1 MSKVVARV
9 VDKEITEEDV
19 LRFMEEIGPQ
29 VAMQFQSA
37 DGIKTIIQEM
47 INQELLLL
55 DAKDSNFEEEEE
67 FKTVMAQ
74 TKDSLL
80 KNYAFT
86 KVIKDASVT
95 DEEAKKFFEDNKS
108 SFAKESVVASHILVD
123 SEEKAKEIKKE
134 VEEGKAFDEA
144 AKEYSTCPSSENGGS
159 LGEFS
164 RGSMVKEF
172 EDVAFTMGK
181 GEISEPVKT
190 QFGYHLIKVD
200 DKKDP
205 DSLTFEDVETDVRS
219 EALRLK
225 QQKIYLDKLQSL
237 SNKYETEILD
247 TNI

>member
-29 VAMQFQSA
+29 VVMQFRSA

-200 DKKDP
+200 DKKEP
-205 DSLTFEDVETDVRS
+205 DSLTFEDVEKDVRS